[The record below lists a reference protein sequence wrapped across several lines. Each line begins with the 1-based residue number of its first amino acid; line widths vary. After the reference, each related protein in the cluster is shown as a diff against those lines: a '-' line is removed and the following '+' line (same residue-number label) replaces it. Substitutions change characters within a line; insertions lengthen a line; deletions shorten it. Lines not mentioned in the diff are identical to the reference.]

1 VLAGT
6 ASAADTPMLDDFSFN
21 VGLFANSAN
30 SQVTVN
36 SGSNAGSTIDLK
48 NDLGMDG
55 TRSLPYISLSWRPW
69 ERHEFEFSYFS
80 DDQSNTRTLSR
91 DITIRDDVY
100 KAGAQISSKLSYQAY
115 GFDYRYWLWIGDKAS
130 FGVGGGLQAY
140 SFDLKLNGTA
150 QITGPNGGPS
160 TSANRTAKASTDIP
174 DPSLG
179 ISYRYQAAD
188 WARFVADG
196 GAFKINV
203 GNIDATLYNAR
214 FGMEFYPWQNFG
226 IVTQYQ
232 YNKIKAELTKDD
244 YNGRADFKFSGFQV
258 LARFRF

>member
-1 VLAGT
+1 MHKVALQRLGVASLLLALAGT
-6 ASAADTPMLDDFSFN
+6 ASAADTPMLDDFAVN

-30 SQVTVN
+30 SQVKVN

-48 NDLGMDG
+48 NDLGME
-55 TRSLPYISLSWRPW
+55 SK
-69 ERHEFEFSYFS
+69 
-80 DDQSNTRTLSR
+80 TRTLSR

-100 KAGAQISSKLSYQAY
+100 HAGVQLSSKLSYQAF

-150 QITGPNGGPS
+150 EITGPNGGPS

-188 WARFVADG
+188 WARFVADA
-196 GAFKINV
+196 GAFKIKV
-203 GNIDATLYNAR
+203 GNIDATLYNTR

-232 YNKIKAELTKDD
+232 YNKINAEVTKDD
-244 YNGRADFKFSGFQV
+244 FNGKADFKFSGFQV
-258 LARFRF
+258 LARVRF